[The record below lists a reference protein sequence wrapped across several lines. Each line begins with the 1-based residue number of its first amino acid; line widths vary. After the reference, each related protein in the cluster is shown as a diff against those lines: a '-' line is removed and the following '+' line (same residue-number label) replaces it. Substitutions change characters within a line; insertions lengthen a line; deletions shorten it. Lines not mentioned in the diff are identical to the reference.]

1 MRSMKDSGIEWI
13 GDIPTH
19 WNICRI
25 GNIFS
30 LRDERNYKKMDEV
43 TLLSLYAGIGVFPR
57 GEHEERGNKAVT
69 VEGYKIVK
77 KNDIVVNIILS
88 WMGALGISDYNGV
101 TSPAYDVY
109 IPNIQKVIPRFFHYV
124 FRTPQIANEC
134 YRYGKGIM
142 LMRLRTYSSEFK
154 RIKVPFPNLLDQ
166 QKIADFLDEK
176 CSEIDSLS
184 ADIQTQIDTLEE
196 YKRAVI
202 NEAVTKGLNPSVEMK
217 DSGIE
222 WQKKIPNTWKLN
234 KVKYISSSS
243 FKGQGI
249 KKDDVDI
256 DGDFPCVRYGE
267 IYSKYSNVIENCV
280 SNILSKNMKKNQPVI
295 KTNDILFAG
304 TGELIE
310 EIGKNV
316 LYSGENIC
324 AVGGDIIV
332 YRVRENPFFINY
344 ALNSIYCQNQKS
356 CSKLKLK
363 VVHISSFE
371 IGNIKVFLPPLNE
384 QQEIVNYLDRKCS
397 EIEKTISEKQ
407 KQLETLE
414 EYKKS
419 LIYECVTGK
428 KEIA

>member
-1 MRSMKDSGIEWI
+1 MKDSGVEWI
-13 GDIPTH
+13 GITPDNWNLKKAKYCFQQRNSKGNTNKVELLSPSQKFGVIPQTLLEELTTNTAVKVKESTDLASFKTIH
-19 WNICRI
+19 KGDFCISLRSFQGGFEYCDYEGVVSPAYQVFFPLTKVDRRFYKYLFKDESFI
-25 GNIFS
+25 GKMNSYTMS
-30 LRDERNYKKMDEV
+30 LRDGKNIAFSDFGN
-43 TLLSLYAGIGVFPR
+43 SLIPIPPF
-57 GEHEERGNKAVT
+57 EE
-69 VEGYKIVK
+69 
-77 KNDIVVNIILS
+77 
-88 WMGALGISDYNGV
+88 
-101 TSPAYDVY
+101 
-109 IPNIQKVIPRFFHYV
+109 QK
-124 FRTPQIANEC
+124 
-134 YRYGKGIM
+134 
-142 LMRLRTYSSEFK
+142 
-154 RIKVPFPNLLDQ
+154 
-166 QKIADFLDEK
+166 KIADFLDK
-176 CSEIDSLS
+176 ICSEIDSLS
-184 ADIQTQIDTLEE
+184 ADIQSQIDTLEK
-196 YKRAVI
+196 YKKSVI
-202 NEAVTKGLNPSVEMK
+202 TEAVTKGLNPNVEMK

-267 IYSKYSNVIENCV
+267 IYSTYSNVIENCV

-344 ALNSIYCQNQKS
+344 ALNSVYCQNQKS

-384 QQEIVNYLDRKCS
+384 QQEIVNYLDKKCS

-428 KEIA
+428 KEIS